1 MQRHDMTRA
10 ADSRLEK
17 EQQLRR
23 DLRSVLRKVL
33 RLDATVARRLGIHGT
48 DLASLELLET
58 ADEPV
63 TPTMLSDYL
72 GISTGSAT
80 AAIDRLERAGFVRRV
95 PHSHDRRGDGRRGHN
110 CGFWGCFGLTQ
121 DNAMFADFGFDPALN
136 FALGNP
142 VQHFRVGRR
151 GFRAEVSVI
160 CRQITEIFR
169 NRLHRVER
177 VVKPLQGT
185 GECPVGDREDFTGSD
200 HRMLAFYKTT
210 LLLYPLADQFRGQ
223 IGVI

>member
-48 DLASLELLET
+48 DLASLELRET

-95 PHSHDRRGDGRRGHN
+95 PNSHDRRGIIIE
-110 CGFWGCFGLTQ
+110 
-121 DNAMFADFGFDPALN
+121 
-136 FALGNP
+136 P
-142 VQHFRVGRR
+142 VEGQQERLLSAYHQLRSRY
-151 GFRAEVSVI
+151 AELIEGISDDELDVI
-160 CRQITEIFR
+160 
-169 NRLHRVER
+169 NRFLKGIER
-177 VVKPLQGT
+177 IEL
-185 GECPVGDREDFTGSD
+185 S
-200 HRMLAFYKTT
+200 
-210 LLLYPLADQFRGQ
+210 
-223 IGVI
+223 

>member
-33 RLDATVARRLGIHGT
+33 RLDATVARRLGIQGT

-95 PHSHDRRGDGRRGHN
+95 PNSHDRRGIIIE
-110 CGFWGCFGLTQ
+110 
-121 DNAMFADFGFDPALN
+121 
-136 FALGNP
+136 P
-142 VQHFRVGRR
+142 VEGQQERLLSAYHQLRSRY
-151 GFRAEVSVI
+151 AELIEGISDDELDVI
-160 CRQITEIFR
+160 
-169 NRLHRVER
+169 NRFLKGIER
-177 VVKPLQGT
+177 IEL
-185 GECPVGDREDFTGSD
+185 S
-200 HRMLAFYKTT
+200 
-210 LLLYPLADQFRGQ
+210 
-223 IGVI
+223 

>member
-80 AAIDRLERAGFVRRV
+80 AAIDTSRPSSTA
-95 PHSHDRRGDGRRGHN
+95 RG
-110 CGFWGCFGLTQ
+110 TV
-121 DNAMFADFGFDPALN
+121 
-136 FALGNP
+136 NP
-142 VQHFRVGRR
+142 RSR
-151 GFRAEVSVI
+151 
-160 CRQITEIFR
+160 
-169 NRLHRVER
+169 
-177 VVKPLQGT
+177 PL
-185 GECPVGDREDFTGSD
+185 
-200 HRMLAFYKTT
+200 RMLAMCWSK
-210 LLLYPLADQFRGQ
+210 
-223 IGVI
+223 

>member
-33 RLDATVARRLGIHGT
+33 GLDATVARRLGIHGT

-95 PHSHDRRGDGRRGHN
+95 PNSHDRRGIIIE
-110 CGFWGCFGLTQ
+110 
-121 DNAMFADFGFDPALN
+121 
-136 FALGNP
+136 P
-142 VQHFRVGRR
+142 VEGQQERLLSAYHQLRSRY
-151 GFRAEVSVI
+151 AELIEGISDDELDVI
-160 CRQITEIFR
+160 
-169 NRLHRVER
+169 NRFLKGIER
-177 VVKPLQGT
+177 IEL
-185 GECPVGDREDFTGSD
+185 S
-200 HRMLAFYKTT
+200 
-210 LLLYPLADQFRGQ
+210 
-223 IGVI
+223 

>member
-17 EQQLRR
+17 EQQLGR

-95 PHSHDRRGDGRRGHN
+95 PNSHDRRGIIIE
-110 CGFWGCFGLTQ
+110 
-121 DNAMFADFGFDPALN
+121 
-136 FALGNP
+136 P
-142 VQHFRVGRR
+142 VEGQQERLLSAYHQLRSRY
-151 GFRAEVSVI
+151 AELIEGISDDELDVI
-160 CRQITEIFR
+160 
-169 NRLHRVER
+169 NRFLKGIER
-177 VVKPLQGT
+177 IEL
-185 GECPVGDREDFTGSD
+185 S
-200 HRMLAFYKTT
+200 
-210 LLLYPLADQFRGQ
+210 
-223 IGVI
+223 

>member
-1 MQRHDMTRA
+1 MTRA

-95 PHSHDRRGDGRRGHN
+95 PHSHDRRGIIIE
-110 CGFWGCFGLTQ
+110 
-121 DNAMFADFGFDPALN
+121 
-136 FALGNP
+136 P
-142 VQHFRVGRR
+142 VEGQQERLLSAYHQLRSRY
-151 GFRAEVSVI
+151 AELIEGISDDELDVI
-160 CRQITEIFR
+160 
-169 NRLHRVER
+169 NRFLKGIER
-177 VVKPLQGT
+177 IEL
-185 GECPVGDREDFTGSD
+185 S
-200 HRMLAFYKTT
+200 
-210 LLLYPLADQFRGQ
+210 
-223 IGVI
+223 

>member
-33 RLDATVARRLGIHGT
+33 MLDATVARRLGIHGT

-95 PHSHDRRGDGRRGHN
+95 PNSHDRRGIIIE
-110 CGFWGCFGLTQ
+110 
-121 DNAMFADFGFDPALN
+121 
-136 FALGNP
+136 P
-142 VQHFRVGRR
+142 VEGQQERLLSAYHQLRSRY
-151 GFRAEVSVI
+151 AELIEGISDDELDVI
-160 CRQITEIFR
+160 
-169 NRLHRVER
+169 NRFLKGIER
-177 VVKPLQGT
+177 IEL
-185 GECPVGDREDFTGSD
+185 S
-200 HRMLAFYKTT
+200 
-210 LLLYPLADQFRGQ
+210 
-223 IGVI
+223 

>member
-23 DLRSVLRKVL
+23 DLRSVLCKVL

-95 PHSHDRRGDGRRGHN
+95 PNSHDRRGIIIE
-110 CGFWGCFGLTQ
+110 
-121 DNAMFADFGFDPALN
+121 
-136 FALGNP
+136 P
-142 VQHFRVGRR
+142 VEGQQERLLSAYHQLRSRY
-151 GFRAEVSVI
+151 AELIEGISDDELDVI
-160 CRQITEIFR
+160 
-169 NRLHRVER
+169 NRFLKGIER
-177 VVKPLQGT
+177 IEL
-185 GECPVGDREDFTGSD
+185 S
-200 HRMLAFYKTT
+200 
-210 LLLYPLADQFRGQ
+210 
-223 IGVI
+223 

>member
-95 PHSHDRRGDGRRGHN
+95 PNSHDRRGIIIE
-110 CGFWGCFGLTQ
+110 
-121 DNAMFADFGFDPALN
+121 
-136 FALGNP
+136 P
-142 VQHFRVGRR
+142 VEGQQERLLSAYHQLRSRYAELIEGISDDELDVINRVLKG
-151 GFRAEVSVI
+151 I
-160 CRQITEIFR
+160 
-169 NRLHRVER
+169 ER
-177 VVKPLQGT
+177 IEL
-185 GECPVGDREDFTGSD
+185 S
-200 HRMLAFYKTT
+200 
-210 LLLYPLADQFRGQ
+210 
-223 IGVI
+223 

>member
-1 MQRHDMTRA
+1 M
-10 ADSRLEK
+10 
-17 EQQLRR
+17 RR

-95 PHSHDRRGDGRRGHN
+95 PNSHDRRGIIIE
-110 CGFWGCFGLTQ
+110 
-121 DNAMFADFGFDPALN
+121 
-136 FALGNP
+136 P
-142 VQHFRVGRR
+142 VEGQQERLLSAYHQLRSRYAKHIEGISDD
-151 GFRAEVSVI
+151 ELDVI
-160 CRQITEIFR
+160 
-169 NRLHRVER
+169 NRFLKGIER
-177 VVKPLQGT
+177 IEL
-185 GECPVGDREDFTGSD
+185 S
-200 HRMLAFYKTT
+200 
-210 LLLYPLADQFRGQ
+210 
-223 IGVI
+223 

>member
-63 TPTMLSDYL
+63 TLTMLSDYL

-95 PHSHDRRGDGRRGHN
+95 PNSHDRRGIIIE
-110 CGFWGCFGLTQ
+110 
-121 DNAMFADFGFDPALN
+121 
-136 FALGNP
+136 P
-142 VQHFRVGRR
+142 VEGQQERLLSAYHQLRSRY
-151 GFRAEVSVI
+151 AELIEGISDDELDVI
-160 CRQITEIFR
+160 
-169 NRLHRVER
+169 NRFLKGIER
-177 VVKPLQGT
+177 IEL
-185 GECPVGDREDFTGSD
+185 S
-200 HRMLAFYKTT
+200 
-210 LLLYPLADQFRGQ
+210 
-223 IGVI
+223 

>member
-1 MQRHDMTRA
+1 M
-10 ADSRLEK
+10 
-17 EQQLRR
+17 RR

-95 PHSHDRRGDGRRGHN
+95 PNSHDRRGIIIE
-110 CGFWGCFGLTQ
+110 
-121 DNAMFADFGFDPALN
+121 
-136 FALGNP
+136 P
-142 VQHFRVGRR
+142 VEGQQERLLSAYHQLRSRY
-151 GFRAEVSVI
+151 AELIEGISDDELDVI
-160 CRQITEIFR
+160 
-169 NRLHRVER
+169 NRFLKGIER
-177 VVKPLQGT
+177 IEL
-185 GECPVGDREDFTGSD
+185 F
-200 HRMLAFYKTT
+200 
-210 LLLYPLADQFRGQ
+210 
-223 IGVI
+223 